1 MALNPKHVNNHKVYT
16 RVEATKEMGIS
27 SDSFS
32 KYFALT
38 GSGQT
43 KYQGLY
49 LNQRIDQITGCKA
62 SPSNLAVYQEYSSQK
77 ADSKQQKVLVDNSDQ
92 NMNDVS
98 YLLHKTDYGYIAG
111 SELTNVIV
119 KTKKHAGS
127 FSHYVLPICKIWM
140 AQLQKPHIILMDTFS
155 LAAAD
160 FSGGLMHYAKRFN
173 YITGSTE
180 DFFTNRLTLLD
191 PDKDQPNL
199 LFLPSLVDCNGNFAD
214 VSKLVNVRGN
224 LGILDLIIQQQQKAN
239 IRPIKLVINDNT
251 TNVLANKNMADFL
264 KAFLS
269 IDLGL
274 NIETTIVTDKR
285 IDPALKANA
294 RVITIKHLPLDQDL
308 KELIER

>member
-1 MALNPKHVNNHKVYT
+1 MALNPKHVNSNKVYT

-62 SPSNLAVYQEYSSQK
+62 SKSNLAIYKDYSSQK
-77 ADSKQQKVLVDNSDQ
+77 ADPKQQKVLVDSSNQ

-119 KTKKHAGS
+119 KAKKHAGS

-140 AQLQKPHIILMDTFS
+140 AQMPKPHIILMDTFS
-155 LAAAD
+155 LATAD

-173 YITGSTE
+173 YIAGSTE

-191 PDKDQPNL
+191 PNNDQPNL
-199 LFLPSLVDCNGNFAD
+199 MLLPSLADCNGNFVA
-214 VSKLVNVRGN
+214 KLVNVRSN
-224 LGILDLIIQQQQKAN
+224 LGILDMIVQHQQKAHT
-239 IRPIKLVINDNT
+239 RPIKLVINDNT
-251 TNVLANKNMADFL
+251 TNVLANKGMADFL
-264 KAFLS
+264 KALLS

-274 NIETTIVTDKR
+274 NIETTIVTNKR
-285 IDPALKANA
+285 IDPALKDNA